1 MNELIEG
8 SVTPVGHPSTDSKQ
22 APRDTRLADLSQ
34 CANIQSVQAQ
44 NTVTSLSVSPPE
56 AGWPVLAAEAF
67 YGLPGQF
74 TKDVEPYSEADPVG
88 LLLHMLIAAGCLIGP
103 NPYVLVEHSK
113 HYPRLFGVMVGPTAT
128 ARKGTALGNVRHVLS
143 NIDLPWVE
151 NQIRSGLSSGE
162 GLIVAADKGDKQKGT
177 LIVESE
183 FASPLKVM
191 QREGNTLSPIIRDAW
206 DHGDLS
212 FLTKHN
218 QVATTG
224 AHISI
229 IAHSTVDEL
238 LRLLSATEQANGFAN
253 RFLFALVRRSKHIP
267 SGRGVPDATLNPYF
281 DRFRQLILRARTQ
294 CEIRRDEDA
303 EALWNDLY
311 SKLEEERPGLTGAV
325 MARGAAQ
332 TLRLSLIYSLL
343 DESESTNEIHAIR
356 SAHLLAAVAVWEYCK
371 ASVIHIFGDAVGD
384 PIADRL
390 VRAIR
395 ARPQTDTDLYE
406 LLGRHDRGRKD
417 PALDLLIRYKRIHSK
432 VTPSGGRP
440 VCEWHYGPIETCVL
454 CVKSV

>member
-1 MNELIEG
+1 
-8 SVTPVGHPSTDSKQ
+8 VV
-22 APRDTRLADLSQ
+22 
-34 CANIQSVQAQ
+34 
-44 NTVTSLSVSPPE
+44 NTNKEEWLMSVSNQYQESLPREETDLVNPTTDDPQAEPIIEALPVAPPE
-56 AGWPVLAAEAF
+56 AGWPVLAEEAF

-113 HYPRLFGVMVGPTAT
+113 HYPRLFGVMVGRTGSG
-128 ARKGTALGNVRHVLS
+128 RKGTALGNVRHVLS
-143 NIDLPWVE
+143 NIDLPWVQ
-151 NQIRSGLSSGE
+151 NKIRSGLSSGE
-162 GLIVAADKGDKQKGT
+162 GLIVAADEGDKQKGT

-218 QVATTG
+218 RVSTTG

-238 LRLLSATEQANGFAN
+238 LRLLSATEMANGFAN
-253 RFLFALVRRSKHIP
+253 RFLFALVRRSKLIP
-267 SGRGVPDATLNPYF
+267 SGNGVPPLLMEPYF
-281 DRFRQLILRARTQ
+281 DRFKDTIVHARTLK
-294 CEIRRDEDA
+294 EIRRDEDA
-303 EALWNDLY
+303 EGVWADLY
-311 SKLEEERPGLTGAV
+311 PKLEEERPGLTGAIL
-325 MARGAAQ
+325 ARGAAQ

-343 DESESTNEIHAIR
+343 DEKERGREVHAIR
-356 SAHLLAAVAVWEYCK
+356 STHLLAALAVWDYCK
-371 ASVIHIFGDAVGD
+371 ASVIHIFGDATGD
-384 PIADRL
+384 PLADRL
-390 VRAIR
+390 LETIKAG
-395 ARPQTDTDLYE
+395 PQTDTDLYK
-406 LLGRHDRGRKD
+406 LMGNRTRGKEA
-417 PALDLLIRYKRIHSK
+417 ALDLLLRFKK
-432 VTPSGGRP
+432 VHCQITHTGGRP

-454 CVKSV
+454 CVKRV

>member
-1 MNELIEG
+1 MTQNSTVATELVRDDVQHSITDNVEPP
-8 SVTPVGHPSTDSKQ
+8 SLLVDSESIPVPSAVASLPVE
-22 APRDTRLADLSQ
+22 AP
-34 CANIQSVQAQ
+34 
-44 NTVTSLSVSPPE
+44 SP
-56 AGWPVLAAEAF
+56 GWPKLAEEAL
-67 YGLPGQF
+67 YGLPGEF
-74 TKDVEPYSEADPVG
+74 VKTVEPYSEADPVG

-113 HYPRLFGVMVGPTAT
+113 HFPRLFGAMVGPTAT
-128 ARKGTALGNVRHVLS
+128 ARKGTSWGIVRHVLS
-143 NIDLPWVE
+143 NIDLSWVKSK
-151 NQIRSGLSSGE
+151 IRSGLSSGE
-162 GLIVAADKGDKQKGT
+162 GLIVAADQGDKRKGT

-218 QVATTG
+218 QVSTIG

-253 RFLFALVRRSKHIP
+253 RFLFAWVRRSKLIP
-267 SGRGVPDATLNPYF
+267 SGQGVPEATLNPYF
-281 DRFRQLILRARTQ
+281 ERFKQLIEHARTLK
-294 CEIRRDEDA
+294 EIRRDTDA
-303 EALWNDLY
+303 EAVWMDLY
-311 SKLEEERPGLTGAV
+311 PKLEEDRPGLTGSIL
-325 MARGAAQ
+325 ARGAAQ

-343 DESESTNEIHAIR
+343 YESEARSEIPAIR
-356 SAHLLAAVAVWEYCK
+356 SAHLLAALAVWEYCK

-390 VRAIR
+390 LRAIR
-395 ARPQTDTDLYE
+395 MGPQTDTDLYE
-406 LLGRHDRGRKD
+406 LLGRHDKGRKD
-417 PALDLLIRYKRIHSK
+417 SALELLIRYKRIHFK
-432 VTPSGGRP
+432 VTPTGGRP
-440 VCEWHYGPIETCVL
+440 VCEWHYGPNGPMETCVL
-454 CVKSV
+454 CV